1 MPKLESNEFY
11 NTDLIGSHVLS
22 ETDECF
28 GDIQRVL
35 ETKTGTILEI
45 NNNNKIY
52 LVPFNESFVLN
63 VDTKN
68 KSLKIKNLKEI
79 SSLWYLI

>member
-28 GDIQRVL
+28 GEIQRVL

-45 NNNNKIY
+45 TPLLPCRPDI
-52 LVPFNESFVLN
+52 LSPA
-63 VDTKN
+63 
-68 KSLKIKNLKEI
+68 
-79 SSLWYLI
+79 

>member
-28 GDIQRVL
+28 GEIQRVL

-68 KSLKIKNLKEI
+68 KS
-79 SSLWYLI
+79 